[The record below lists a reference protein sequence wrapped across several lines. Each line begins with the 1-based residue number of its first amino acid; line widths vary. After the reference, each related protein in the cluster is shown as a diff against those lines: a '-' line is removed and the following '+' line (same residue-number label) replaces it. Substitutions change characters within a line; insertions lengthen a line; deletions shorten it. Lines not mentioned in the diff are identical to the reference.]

1 MKVEQ
6 FIKKWSASELGEDK
20 HGKGSVLHFLD
31 LCALLGVPTPSD
43 TDLKGTHYCFEK
55 GLSQTTGARGWAD
68 VWKKGCFA
76 WEYKGKGKDLDKA
89 FEQLLRYAA
98 ALENPPLLIVSDME
112 RIIIHTNW
120 TNTVSQIHE
129 FTLSDLAKSE
139 VQDTLRWCFENP
151 EKLKPSKTTKA
162 VTEKAAAKF
171 AELAYRLRQRGDNPE
186 KVAHFVNRLAFC
198 MFAED
203 ANLLPHDFFTD
214 RLYKLVNHPDR
225 AEATLKS
232 LFTAMS
238 KGGQYGDDLIPYFN
252 GGLFDNDDVLK
263 LGRDDLALL
272 HDIAKE
278 NDWQDIDPSIFGTLF
293 ERGLDPTKR
302 SQLGAHYTDAEKIE
316 MIIGPV
322 VRDPLL
328 REWEEVKAKLQKA
341 KQGKARQKVYGEF
354 MNRLSGYRVL
364 DPACGSGNFL
374 YLALKALKD
383 IEHRVHLECENIGI
397 QRPLFMA
404 TGPHNMLGI
413 ELNSYAAELARM
425 TVWIGEIQWCLKHG
439 QPIDQNPILKPLR
452 TVENRDALLN
462 DDGTEAK
469 WPAADAIVGNPPFL
483 GGKKLQP
490 ELGST
495 YIKKLRAIY
504 GNKISDGADF
514 VCFWFLKSHE
524 AILQK
529 QTLRAGLVATN
540 NIKARTNRGVLEKI
554 CIGTPIYLA
563 WSNEPWTVDGASVR
577 VAIICYSEAFLDKLS
592 PKLNN
597 KPVTTIHANL
607 TASDKNG
614 GADLTK
620 AHPLDSNKN
629 TCFQGV
635 VARSSLN
642 SKAAK
647 MYALPDASFIIDS
660 LTARKFLLAKGNP
673 NGRPNSDVIKRF
685 LIGDDVTSRIE
696 DRFIIDFN
704 NMTESEA
711 SLYELPFE
719 HILPVRAHRAKMNQP
734 QALTY
739 WWLHWNSRPALRNA
753 TKDFSKVIATPE
765 TAKHRIFQ
773 WCDTRALPDHTLY
786 IFARNDDV
794 SFGILHSKFH
804 ELWSIN
810 TGPHYGNHPTAIRY
824 TPRTTFAPFPF
835 PKGLEPNR
843 KPSDYKNPHAAK
855 IAEAARVL
863 NERREAWLNP
873 PDLVKREK
881 EVVAGYPDRILPVD
895 AAAAETL
902 KERTLTKLYNAKPA
916 WLKQAHADLDAAVA
930 AAYGWPADLTDDEIL
945 AKLLGMN
952 LGGK

>member
-1 MKVEQ
+1 MQAEQ
-6 FIKKWSASELGEDK
+6 FIKKWAASKLGEDK

-31 LCALLGVPTPSD
+31 LCELLGVPKPAD
-43 TDLKGTHYCFEK
+43 ADLKGTHYCFEK

-89 FEQLLRYAA
+89 FEQLLRYGA

-120 TNTVSQIHE
+120 TNTVSQTYH
-129 FTLSDLAKSE
+129 FTLQDLAKPE
-139 VQDTLRWCFENP
+139 VRETLRWCFDNP
-151 EKLKPSKTTKA
+151 DKLKPSKTTKA
-162 VTEKAAAKF
+162 VTEKAATKF

-214 RLYKLVNHPDR
+214 RLHKLVNHPER

-263 LGRDDLALL
+263 LERDDLDLL
-272 HDIAKE
+272 HDIAKD

-322 VRDPLL
+322 VREPLL
-328 REWEEVKAKLQKA
+328 SEWETVKAKLQKA
-341 KQGKARQKVYGEF
+341 KGKPRQKIYGEF

-374 YLALKALKD
+374 YLALKTLKD

-462 DDGTEAK
+462 DDGAEAK
-469 WPAADAIVGNPPFL
+469 WPAADAIIGNPPFL
-483 GGKKLQP
+483 GDKKMIR
-490 ELGST
+490 ELGEIYVTQLRNT
-495 YIKKLRAIY
+495 YKKHVA
-504 GNKISDGADF
+504 GGADF
-514 VCFWFLKSHE
+514 VTYWFFKAGEL
-524 AILQK
+524 LQEN
-529 QTLRAGLVATN
+529 RAKRVGLVSTN
-540 NIKARTNRGVLEKI
+540 SIRQGKNRNVLSDAI
-554 CIGTPIYLA
+554 SNHPIFTA
-563 WSNEPWTVDGASVR
+563 WSDEPWVVEGAAVR
-577 VAIICYSEAFLDKLS
+577 VSLICFGVDSKIKITLD
-592 PKLNN
+592 N
-597 KPVTTIHANL
+597 KPVDSIQ
-607 TASDKNG
+607 
-614 GADLTK
+614 ADLKGYQNSQSLKIDTTRAK
-620 AHPLDSNKN
+620 SLLSN
-629 TCFQGV
+629 QGV
-635 VARSSLN
+635 GFIGTQKTGAFDIPGTLAREWL
-642 SKAAK
+642 K
-647 MYALPDASFIIDS
+647 LP
-660 LTARKFLLAKGNP
+660 LNP
-673 NGRPNSDVIKRF
+673 NGRPNSDVVRPWANGMDITRRPS
-685 LIGDDVTSRIE
+685 DTW
-696 DRFIIDFN
+696 IIDFGVKMN
-704 NMTESEA
+704 EAEA
-711 SLYELPFE
+711 SLYEAPFQYLLSQVKVSRKDKRE
-719 HILPVRAHRAKMNQP
+719 GRASKK
-734 QALTY
+734 
-739 WWLHWNSRPALRNA
+739 WWLHQRPRPEMREASKNLTHYILTPRVSKHRLFVFKPTQMLPDSRLC
-753 TKDFSKVIATPE
+753 VIA
-765 TAKHRIFQ
+765 KDS
-773 WCDTRALPDHTLY
+773 DT
-786 IFARNDDV
+786 I
-794 SFGILHSKFH
+794 FGILSSHIH
-804 ELWSIN
+804 EVWSLA
-810 TGPHYGNHPTAIRY
+810 TCSWHGVGNDPTYNAQSCFE
-824 TPRTTFAPFPF
+824 TFPF

-843 KPSDYKNPHAAK
+843 KPSEYKNPLAAK
-855 IAEAARVL
+855 IEEAARVL

-873 PDLVKREK
+873 SDLVKREK

-930 AAYGWPADLTDDEIL
+930 AAYGWPDDLTDDEIL
-945 AKLLGMN
+945 AKLLEMN
-952 LGGK
+952 LKGESK